1 MEKLTLKAVRVNKG
15 LSITEAAKEL
25 DINVATLS
33 SYENGKTYP
42 DVPMIIKML
51 NLYDVNFDKINFL
64 CENSIV

>member
-1 MEKLTLKAVRVNKG
+1 MEKITLKAARVNKG
-15 LSITEAAKEL
+15 FSITEAAKEL

-51 NLYDVNFDKINFL
+51 ALYEVNFDKINFL
-64 CENSIV
+64 CN